1 MTKVAVGIIGFGE
14 WVKSAY
20 LPALE
25 GTEGAAVVAAV
36 AARSEAGRAAA
47 RERLGERV
55 ALYADYR
62 DLLADPAVEAVMVA
76 VPNRIHSEVLTA
88 AAQAGKALFFEPP
101 LGLADGEAQA
111 ALAALEAC
119 AGPVQADFE
128 LRYTPVLRR
137 VVQMVH
143 DGSLGDPLMAKV
155 RLWCNWGHGGGEWR
169 EEVQGQGFFP
179 WLGYWYLDVLDAVFG
194 AAPLSACVVG
204 GREMNGD
211 LTDHGWATLTYPGGR
226 LGQFEF
232 SLIAAE
238 TQHVGVQVAG
248 TGGEVEA
255 DLWSGD
261 LRRRV
266 TGGEWEQTS
275 VPCAQPIC
283 GFCGMRESVGSF
295 IEAAG
300 AGRPVL
306 ADMAVIRRVHA
317 AAWGCTRSDAT
328 GEAVTI
334 D

>member
-25 GTEGAAVVAAV
+25 GTEGAVVVAV

-47 RERLGERV
+47 GERLGERV

-62 DLLADPAVEAVMVA
+62 DLLADPAVGAVMIA
-76 VPNRIHSEVLTA
+76 VPNRVHSEVLIA
-88 AAQAGKALFFEPP
+88 AARAGKALFFEPP
-101 LGLADGEAQA
+101 LGLGDEEAQA

-119 AGPVQADFE
+119 DGPVQADFE

-137 VVQMVH
+137 VVAMVQ
-143 DGSLGDPLMAKV
+143 DGSIGAPLMARV
-155 RLWCNWGHGGGEWR
+155 RLWCNWGHGGGEWK

-204 GREMNGD
+204 GRAMNGD
-211 LTDHGWATLTYPGGR
+211 LTDHGWAALTYPDGR
-226 LGQFEF
+226 LGQLEF

-238 TQHVGVQVAG
+238 TQHVGVLVAG

-266 TGGEWEQTS
+266 PGGDWELAS

-283 GFCGMRESVGSF
+283 GFSGMRESVGRF
-295 IEAAG
+295 VAAAG
-300 AGRPVL
+300 AGLPVP
-306 ADMAVIRRVHA
+306 ANMAVIRRVHA
-317 AAWGCTRSDAT
+317 AAWGCARSDAT
-328 GEAVTI
+328 GENVTI